1 MDHTTDVL
9 VGFARTLRNAG
20 VAADTTRLHAFL
32 TALDQVDDPDAA
44 TSTGPVGSRCAGDT
58 RTSIGTTARLTAYFR
73 GEHGALRLRRRPSPM
88 LRHVSIAIPGDDE
101 GSEGG
106 SARTSSA
113 LQAEP
118 RCFDIATLPRSH
130 RMSVK
135 KSADL
140 LQH

>member
-1 MDHTTDVL
+1 
-9 VGFARTLRNAG
+9 
-20 VAADTTRLHAFL
+20 
-32 TALDQVDDPDAA
+32 
-44 TSTGPVGSRCAGDT
+44 
-58 RTSIGTTARLTAYFR
+58 
-73 GEHGALRLRRRPSPM
+73 M

-101 GSEGG
+101 GSEGEEREDVIG
-106 SARTSSA
+106 AE
-113 LQAEP
+113 AEP